1 MFTVTYFYLVPLAP
15 ILDKC
20 VPFLFLLLLFCTD
33 IYVQCDGVGGD
44 IYVSHIGI
52 CRPKGKGFALLWS
65 ENGYR
70 LCSFSSGIGYGF
82 QGNCGSVR
90 TYFLNLLF
98 QFQMSEKER
107 EKLYA
112 NSKWIL
118 RKYFLLLF

>member
-52 CRPKGKGFALLWS
+52 CHPKGKGFALLWS

-70 LCSFSSGIGYGF
+70 QLIFMWNRVWFS
-82 QGNCGSVR
+82 
-90 TYFLNLLF
+90 
-98 QFQMSEKER
+98 R
-107 EKLYA
+107 E
-112 NSKWIL
+112 L
-118 RKYFLLLF
+118 RECTNVFFKFIVSIPNE